1 MYIMTRDFIITLLQ
15 ISVFAVAVFVVAEPA
30 RAATIDELELKVRTL
45 TEQLEVL
52 TQQKNVDR
60 GTTSPCTFNRVLTLG
75 TQGEDVRCLQNYL
88 SNIYFDSVYGATGYF
103 GPITVRALTEWQKAH
118 GVTPAK
124 GYFGQLSQAKY
135 STLLN
140 VSSEKREAE
149 DQLQGFYRI
158 KNGTVV
164 YKDTK
169 VIAGADPVTFEELDG
184 GCDTLDN
191 YAKDKNH
198 VYRNDVVV
206 PELDPKTVELHTCGV
221 VIYLH
226 DKSAVWWINGD
237 ASTWYEAEKMDVD
250 VPSFSFLS
258 SYYAKDKNVIYDLA
272 TRKEVTADVLHFTE
286 LIRGYAKDSQN
297 VFYRKDVI
305 PDADPDTFVVVGAP
319 DEGSIPF
326 AKDKNHVFLGSEVMK
341 NGSVKLCA
349 KEHLGKCGSKN

>member
-1 MYIMTRDFIITLLQ
+1 MTRNFIITLLQ
-15 ISVFAVAVFVVAEPA
+15 ISVFSIAVFIPTVPA
-30 RAATIDELELKVRTL
+30 RAATIDELESKVRTL

-52 TQQKNVDR
+52 TQQKNADQ

-118 GVTPAK
+118 GVMPAK
-124 GYFGQLSQAKY
+124 GYFGPLSQTKY

-140 VSSEKREAE
+140 VSPEMREAE
-149 DQLQGFYRI
+149 GRLQGFYRI
-158 KNGTVV
+158 KNGSVV

-184 GCDTLDN
+184 SGYDQLHD

-198 VYRNDVVV
+198 VYRDDALI
-206 PELDPKTVELHTCGV
+206 PSLDPATVEIRAFTDYEFLR
-221 VIYLH
+221 
-226 DKSAVWWINGD
+226 DKSAVWWIKAN
-237 ASTWYEAEKMDVD
+237 APMWNQAEKMDVD
-250 VPSFSFLS
+250 LPTFSFL
-258 SYYAKDKNVIYDLA
+258 SYYAKDKYTIYSLTTGKDISDD
-272 TRKEVTADVLHFTE
+272 VTNFTE
-286 LIRGYAKDSQN
+286 FISGYAKDSEY
-297 VFYRKDVI
+297 VFYRGWVVYK
-305 PDADPDTFVVVGAP
+305 ADPDTFVVVGAP

-326 AKDKNHVFLGSEVMK
+326 AKDKNHVYLGSEVIK